1 MSGTHRYLLGV
12 VLLILAGCGTPPGK
26 PEPAPA
32 ATITKVQPAQ
42 IATQARDQLA
52 AATAR
57 QTAGDSAHALQ
68 LYRQIEANALPNE
81 HRVEYFLGYADAALQ
96 EGDLLLARKVLDD
109 RALAALRN
117 DFTPPQRQRWL
128 RLRGELFG
136 LLGDTEQSLA
146 AYLELGDDLVD
157 PAARSVNEQAIW
169 SVLQQTPTPMLQRL
183 ADQAAD
189 PRLHGWYQLAL
200 AGREQPSTT
209 PPPAV
214 SAQPLGPVELTA
226 PSEVKSLDRV
236 ALLLPESGA
245 YATAA
250 NMVRDGFLAAAF
262 AAQAGGGRTPEVR
275 LYDTS
280 AGDVADLY
288 QRATSEGAQVVIG
301 PLEPELV
308 RQLSALTELPVPVL
322 SLNQLETGPPPAAAN
337 FHQFGLSVAEEARAV
352 AHAAWRQGHQAALVL
367 APTTDW
373 GARAMSAFREVF
385 EGMGG
390 SVRDAARYD
399 MALKDFTTV
408 LRPLLAPQA
417 STAPVSRHGAAET
430 PRRRMDLDMVFLV
443 AHPTQGRQIKPTLDF
458 LYAQDLPIYATSAI
472 YAGVADPARDAD
484 LEGIRFLAAPW
495 ALTDTTVQVP
505 SPPGSLPA
513 THRQLF
519 ALGVDGYLLHAQFS
533 DNLPGMA
540 RPIHGQTGTLML
552 DGANRIQRLQP
563 WAVFRGGRAVAIGEG
578 KAIRKG
584 KAMTAEGR
592 P

>member
-1 MSGTHRYLLGV
+1 MSGTRRYLLGV
-12 VLLILAGCGTPPGK
+12 VLLILSGCGISPDK
-26 PEPAPA
+26 PESAPA

-42 IATQARDQLA
+42 ATLQARDQLA
-52 AATAR
+52 AAAAR
-57 QTAGDSAHALQ
+57 QAAGESSHALQ
-68 LYRQIEANALPNE
+68 LYRQIEADALPDE

-96 EGDLLLARKVLDD
+96 EGDLLLARKVLDN

-146 AYLELGDDLVD
+146 AYLELGDNLVD
-157 PAARSVNEQAIW
+157 PAARSMNEQAIW

-183 ADQAAD
+183 VRQATD

-200 AGREQPSTT
+200 AGRERPITT

-214 SAQPLGPVELTA
+214 SAQPVGPVELTA
-226 PSEVKSLDRV
+226 PSEVESLDRV
-236 ALLLPESGA
+236 ALLLPESGT

-262 AAQAGGGRTPEVR
+262 AAQAGGGRAPEIR
-275 LYDTS
+275 MYDTS
-280 AGDVADLY
+280 AGDVVDLY
-288 QRATSEGAQVVIG
+288 QRATSEGAQQVIG
-301 PLEPELV
+301 PLEPALV

-367 APTTDW
+367 APATDW

-408 LRPLLAPQA
+408 LRPLLAPRA
-417 STAPVSRHGAAET
+417 SAGGGDAEA

-484 LEGIRFLAAPW
+484 LEGIRFIAAPW
-495 ALTDTTVQVP
+495 ALTDTTAQVP

-513 THRQLF
+513 SHRQLF

-552 DGANRIQRLQP
+552 DGGNRIQRLQP
-563 WAVFRGGRAVAIGEG
+563 WAVFRSGRAVASGE
-578 KAIRKG
+578 
-584 KAMTAEGR
+584 AMTAKGR
-592 P
+592 R

>member
-1 MSGTHRYLLGV
+1 MSGARRYLLGI
-12 VLLILAGCGTPPGK
+12 VLLILAGCGTPSGK

-32 ATITKVQPAQ
+32 ATITKVQPVQ
-42 IATQARDQLA
+42 ATSQARDQLA
-52 AATAR
+52 AAAAR
-57 QTAGDSAHALQ
+57 QAAGDSSRALQ
-68 LYRQIEANALPNE
+68 LYRQIEADALPEE
-81 HRVEYFLGYADAALQ
+81 HRIEYFLGYADAALQ
-96 EGDLLLARKVLDD
+96 EGELLLARKVLNDP
-109 RALAALRN
+109 ALAALRK
-117 DFTPPQRQRWL
+117 DLTAAQRQREL

-146 AYLELGDDLVD
+146 AYIELGDDLVD
-157 PAARSVNEQAIW
+157 PAARAMNEQAIW
-169 SVLQQTPTPMLQRL
+169 SVLRQTPTPMLQRL
-183 ADQAAD
+183 ASEVTD
-189 PRLHGWYQLAL
+189 PRLHGWYRLAL
-200 AGREQPSTT
+200 AGRERTAAT
-209 PPPAV
+209 PPPPV
-214 SAQPLGPVELTA
+214 PAQPAGPVTLTA
-226 PSEVKSLDRV
+226 PSEVKTLDRV

-262 AAQAGGGRTPEVR
+262 AAQAGGARAPDIR
-275 LYDTS
+275 LYDTTS
-280 AGDVADLY
+280 GDVADLY
-288 QRATSEGAQVVIG
+288 QRAVSEGAQVVIG

-308 RQLSALTELPVPVL
+308 RRLGALTPLPVPVL
-322 SLNQLETGPPPAAAN
+322 SLNQLETGPPPASPK

-390 SVRDAARYD
+390 SVREAARYD

-417 STAPVSRHGAAET
+417 GAGHGATDA
-430 PRRRMDLDMVFLV
+430 PRRRMDIDMVFLV

-458 LYAQDLPIYATSAI
+458 LYAQDLPVYATSAI
-472 YAGVADPARDAD
+472 YAGVVDPARDAD
-484 LEGIRFLAAPW
+484 LEAIRFLAAPW
-495 ALTDTTVQVP
+495 ALTDTTAQVP

-519 ALGVDGYLLHAQFS
+519 ALGVDSYLLHAQFS

-552 DGANRIQRLQP
+552 DGANRIQRIQP
-563 WAVFRGGRAVAIGEG
+563 WAVFRAGRVVAIGEMM
-578 KAIRKG
+578 AASD
-584 KAMTAEGR
+584 AMAAEMK